1 MMAASRIELL
11 GAREERAARQAA
23 ALHRFGKPLL
33 SITIVMPGPVKD
45 GQLSRSLMEL
55 ALRDVDRLIKVRDWR
70 VFSREVLWRES
81 GPEAI
86 YSVDVDPWVL
96 KPSVID
102 LEDHHAIGRLWDLD
116 VIAPG
121 GAAVSRRSVG
131 KPPRTCLLCNRPAHE
146 CGRSRR
152 HPLPDLLKAI
162 RKIVHAATC
171 TLVADHAYEALVS
184 ELMLTPKPGLVD
196 RRNSGAHRDMNLD
209 TFMTSAQVISKY
221 LPRFVQGGYE
231 APNVAAR
238 DFLAL
243 ARPIGVL
250 CEQEMFEATQGVN
263 THKGAIFALGLLC
276 SASGRLVRS
285 GIELT
290 RDRICSE
297 VANICVGLVERE
309 LDDTILARTAG
320 ERAFRSY
327 GVGGARGAAAS
338 GYWTVRSVALPVHDR
353 LRKTG
358 IRQEMALME
367 SLLHLLAVNAD
378 TNLISRGGLA
388 GLEYVRAYARRL
400 LLGGGVLATDVL
412 TKMAAFDDELIA
424 RNLSPGGSA
433 DLLIVTAFLAKFS
446 NIDRATDE

>member
-1 MMAASRIELL
+1 MMAVSPVALL
-11 GAREERAARQAA
+11 DAREDRAARQAA
-23 ALHRFGKPLL
+23 ILSRFGMSVL

-55 ALRDVDRLIKVRDWR
+55 ALRDVDRLIKVRNWR
-70 VFSREVLWRES
+70 VFSRDVLWRES

-86 YSVDVDPWVL
+86 YSLDVDPWVL
-96 KPSVID
+96 KSSVID
-102 LEDHHAIGRLWDLD
+102 LEERHAIGRLWDLD

-121 GAAVSRRSVG
+121 GGGVSRRSVG
-131 KPPRTCLLCNRPAHE
+131 KPPRTCLLCDRQAHE

-152 HPLPDLLKAI
+152 HPLPELLKAI
-162 RKIVHAATC
+162 QEIVHGATC
-171 TLVADHAYEALVS
+171 TLVSDCAYEALVA

-196 RRNSGAHRDMNLD
+196 RRNSGAHRDMDLN
-209 TFMTSAQVISKY
+209 TFLTSARVLSKY
-221 LPRFVQGGYE
+221 FTRFVRVGYD
-231 APNVAAR
+231 APNVAAGG
-238 DFLAL
+238 FLAL

-276 SASGRLVRS
+276 SASGRLVGA

-297 VANICVGLVERE
+297 VADICAGLVERE
-309 LDDTILARTAG
+309 LDDTTSARTAG

-338 GYWTVRSVALPVHDR
+338 GYWTVRSVALPVYDR
-353 LRKTG
+353 LLKAG
-358 IRQEMALME
+358 IGQEMALLE
-367 SLLHLLAVNAD
+367 ALLHLLAVNAD

-388 GLEYVRAYARRL
+388 GLEYVREYARRL

-412 TKMAAFDDELIA
+412 EKMAAFDDELIA

-446 NIDRATDE
+446 NRE